1 MRVNQERAP
10 VEIEADPCEVV
21 MQMALGKPVDRFV
34 HSQDSSME
42 TMDVKGRGIFWNL
55 AVCGREDVI

>member
-10 VEIEADPCEVV
+10 VDIKADLCEIV

-42 TMDVKGRGIFWNL
+42 TMDVKGRGIF
-55 AVCGREDVI
+55 

>member
-10 VEIEADPCEVV
+10 VDIEADPCEIV
-21 MQMALGKPVDRFV
+21 MQVDPGKPVDRFV
-34 HSQDSSME
+34 HSQDSSMK
-42 TMDVKGRGIFWNL
+42 TMDAKGRGIFWNL